1 MINPFILDAEN
12 HLITINMS
20 KTTINVIYWIST
32 GLILAMMLFS
42 AVSSFM
48 ENPDGAK
55 MLAAIGYRPYVL
67 HLLAVAKVLG
77 VIAIL
82 TPGFP
87 RLKEWAYAG
96 FMFDLIGA
104 TYSFYASG
112 FAFKDW
118 AFMLILIAVLACS
131 YIFYHKRLALK
142 R

>member
-1 MINPFILDAEN
+1 MN
-12 HLITINMS
+12 
-20 KTTINVIYWIST
+20 KTTINVIYWITT

-42 AVSSFM
+42 AASSFM

-104 TYSFYASG
+104 AYSFT
-112 FAFKDW
+112 
-118 AFMLILIAVLACS
+118 
-131 YIFYHKRLALK
+131 HRALLLK
-142 R
+142 TGHLCQF

>member
-1 MINPFILDAEN
+1 
-12 HLITINMS
+12 MS
-20 KTTINVIYWIST
+20 KTTINIIYWTST
-32 GLILAMMLFS
+32 VLILGMMLFS
-42 AVSSFM
+42 AASSFM
-48 ENPDGAK
+48 ENPEGTK
-55 MLAAIGYRPYVL
+55 MMDAIGYRPYVL
-67 HLLAVAKVLG
+67 HLLAIAKVLG

-96 FMFDLIGA
+96 FMFDLVGA

-118 AFMLILIAVLACS
+118 AFMLVLIAVLACS

-142 R
+142 GTAA

>member
-1 MINPFILDAEN
+1 MSRK
-12 HLITINMS
+12 TIN
-20 KTTINVIYWIST
+20 IFYWIST

-42 AVSSFM
+42 AASSFM
-48 ENPDGAK
+48 ENADGAK

-104 TYSFYASG
+104 AYSFYASG

-118 AFMLILIAVLACS
+118 AFMLVLIAILACS
-131 YIFYHKRLALK
+131 YIFYHKRLLTK
-142 R
+142 I

>member
-1 MINPFILDAEN
+1 MSKK
-12 HLITINMS
+12 TIN
-20 KTTINVIYWIST
+20 IIYWITT

-55 MLAAIGYRPYVL
+55 MLAALGYRPYVL
-67 HLLAVAKVLG
+67 HLLAVAKILG
-77 VIAIL
+77 IIAIL

-104 TYSFYASG
+104 TFSFYASG

-118 AFMLILIAVLACS
+118 AFMPVLIAILACS
-131 YIFYHKRLALK
+131 YIFYHKRLKLK
-142 R
+142 GAAAESAV

>member
-1 MINPFILDAEN
+1 MN
-12 HLITINMS
+12 
-20 KTTINVIYWIST
+20 KTTINVIYWIT
-32 GLILAMMLFS
+32 TVLILAMMLFS
-42 AVSSFM
+42 AASSFM
-48 ENPDGAK
+48 DNPEGAK
-55 MLAAIGYRPYVL
+55 MMAAIGYRPYVL

-96 FMFDLIGA
+96 FTFDLIGA
-104 TYSFYASG
+104 SYSFYASG

-118 AFMLILIAVLACS
+118 AFMVILLAVLACS

-142 R
+142 GTAAAA

>member
-1 MINPFILDAEN
+1 
-12 HLITINMS
+12 MS
-20 KTTINVIYWIST
+20 KTTINVIYWIT
-32 GLILAMMLFS
+32 TVLILAMMLFS
-42 AVSSFM
+42 AASSFM
-48 ENPDGAK
+48 NNPEGAK
-55 MLAAIGYRPYVL
+55 MLAAIGYKPYVL

-142 R
+142 GSAA

>member
-1 MINPFILDAEN
+1 MN
-12 HLITINMS
+12 
-20 KTTINVIYWIST
+20 KTTINIIYWIST

-42 AVSSFM
+42 AYSSFTDS
-48 ENPDGAK
+48 PDGAK
-55 MLAAIGYRPYVL
+55 MMAAIGYRPYVL
-67 HLLAVAKVLG
+67 HLLAVFKVLG

-96 FMFDLIGA
+96 FTFDLIGA

-118 AFMLILIAVLACS
+118 AFMLVLIAVLACS
-131 YIFYHKRLALK
+131 YIFYHKRLGFQNK
-142 R
+142 

>member
-1 MINPFILDAEN
+1 MNKK
-12 HLITINMS
+12 TIN
-20 KTTINVIYWIST
+20 IIYWIST

-42 AVSSFM
+42 AVSSFID
-48 ENPDGAK
+48 NPEGAK
-55 MLAAIGYRPYVL
+55 MMAAIGYRPYVL

-104 TYSFYASG
+104 SYSFYASG
-112 FAFKDW
+112 FAIKDW
-118 AFMLILIAVLACS
+118 AFMLVLITILLCS
-131 YIFYHKRLALK
+131 YIFYHKRLKLK
-142 R
+142 GLE

>member
-1 MINPFILDAEN
+1 MSKK
-12 HLITINMS
+12 TIN
-20 KTTINVIYWIST
+20 IIYWVST

-48 ENPDGAK
+48 DNPDGAK

-77 VIAIL
+77 IIAIL

-104 TYSFYASG
+104 TFSFYASG

-118 AFMLILIAVLACS
+118 AFMLVLIAVLACS
-131 YIFYHKRLALK
+131 YIFYQKRLALK
-142 R
+142 GIIAESAV

>member
-1 MINPFILDAEN
+1 MN
-12 HLITINMS
+12 
-20 KTTINVIYWIST
+20 KTTINIIYWIST

-42 AVSSFM
+42 AASSFM
-48 ENPDGAK
+48 DNPEGAK
-55 MLAAIGYRPYVL
+55 MLVAIGYKPYVM

-96 FMFDLIGA
+96 FTFDLIGA

-118 AFMLILIAVLACS
+118 AFMLVLIAVLACS
-131 YIFYHKRLALK
+131 YIFYHKRLKLK
-142 R
+142 GAVA

>member
-1 MINPFILDAEN
+1 MN
-12 HLITINMS
+12 
-20 KTTINVIYWIST
+20 KTTINIIYWIST

-42 AVSSFM
+42 AYSSFTD
-48 ENPDGAK
+48 NPDGAK
-55 MLAAIGYRPYVL
+55 MMAAIGYRPYVL

-96 FMFDLIGA
+96 FTFDLIGA

-118 AFMLILIAVLACS
+118 AFMLILLAILACS
-131 YIFYHKRLALK
+131 YIFYHKRLKLK
-142 R
+142 GTAA

>member
-1 MINPFILDAEN
+1 MN
-12 HLITINMS
+12 
-20 KTTINVIYWIST
+20 KKTINVIYWITT

-42 AVSSFM
+42 AASSFM

-104 TYSFYASG
+104 TYSFYISG

-118 AFMLILIAVLACS
+118 AFMLVLIAVLACS
-131 YIFYHKRLALK
+131 YIFYHKRLQLK
-142 R
+142 GAAAGGAV

>member
-1 MINPFILDAEN
+1 
-12 HLITINMS
+12 MS
-20 KTTINVIYWIST
+20 KTTINIIYWTST

-42 AVSSFM
+42 AASSFM
-48 ENPDGAK
+48 ANPDGAK

-67 HLLAVAKVLG
+67 HLLAVGKVLG

-96 FMFDLIGA
+96 FTFDLIGA

-118 AFMLILIAVLACS
+118 VFIPVLIAILACS
-131 YIFYHKRLALK
+131 YIFYHKRLSLK
-142 R
+142 GAAA

>member
-1 MINPFILDAEN
+1 MNKK
-12 HLITINMS
+12 TIN
-20 KTTINVIYWIST
+20 IIYWIST

-55 MLAAIGYRPYVL
+55 MLAALYYKPYVL
-67 HLLAVAKVLG
+67 HLLAVAKILG
-77 VIAIL
+77 IIAIL

-118 AFMLILIAVLACS
+118 SFMLVLIAVLACS
-131 YIFYHKRLALK
+131 YIFYHKRLKLK
-142 R
+142 GTATERGIRTA